1 MNLEEIRREINQI
14 DNELI
19 KLLEKRMELV
29 SKVAVYKLKT
39 GKAVLDSKREETI
52 LDKVA
57 ETVESQVY
65 KDVIVNTFT
74 DMMKHSRAF
83 QERHIRQ
90 TR

>member
-1 MNLEEIRREINQI
+1 MNLEELRQKINQI
-14 DNELI
+14 DDELI

-39 GKAVLDSKREETI
+39 GKAVLDSKREEII
-52 LDKVA
+52 LNKVA
-57 ETVESQVY
+57 ETVESPVY

-83 QERHIRQ
+83 QERQIRQ

>member
-14 DNELI
+14 DDELI

-52 LDKVA
+52 LNKVA
-57 ETVESQVY
+57 EAVESPVY

-74 DMMKHSRAF
+74 DLMKHSRAF
-83 QERHIRQ
+83 QERQIR
-90 TR
+90 

>member
-14 DNELI
+14 DDELI

-52 LDKVA
+52 LNKVA
-57 ETVESQVY
+57 ETVESPVY
-65 KDVIVNTFT
+65 KDAIVNTFT

-83 QERHIRQ
+83 QERQIRQ

>member
-14 DNELI
+14 DDELI

-52 LDKVA
+52 LNKVA
-57 ETVESQVY
+57 ETVESPVY
-65 KDVIVNTFT
+65 KDAVVNTFT

-83 QERHIRQ
+83 QERQIR
-90 TR
+90 

>member
-1 MNLEEIRREINQI
+1 MNLEELRQKINQI
-14 DNELI
+14 DDELI
-19 KLLEKRMELV
+19 KLLEKRMDLV
-29 SKVAVYKLKT
+29 SKVASYKLET
-39 GKAVLDSKREETI
+39 GKAVFDSKREETI
-52 LDKVA
+52 LNKVA
-57 ETVESQVY
+57 EAVESPVY

>member
-14 DNELI
+14 DDELI

-52 LDKVA
+52 LNKVA
-57 ETVESQVY
+57 EAVESPVY

-83 QERHIRQ
+83 QERQIR
-90 TR
+90 

>member
-1 MNLEEIRREINQI
+1 MNLEELRQKINQI
-14 DNELI
+14 DDELI
-19 KLLEKRMELV
+19 KLLEKRMDLV
-29 SKVAVYKLKT
+29 SKVATYKLET

-52 LDKVA
+52 LNKVA
-57 ETVESQVY
+57 EAVENPVY

-83 QERHIRQ
+83 LERYIRQ

>member
-14 DNELI
+14 DDELI
-19 KLLEKRMELV
+19 KLLEKRMDLV
-29 SKVAVYKLKT
+29 SKVASYKLET

-52 LDKVA
+52 LNKVA
-57 ETVESQVY
+57 EAVESPVY
-65 KDVIVNTFT
+65 RDVIVNTFT

-83 QERHIRQ
+83 QERQIRQ

>member
-1 MNLEEIRREINQI
+1 MNLEELRQKINQI
-14 DNELI
+14 DDELI
-19 KLLEKRMELV
+19 KLLEKRMGLV
-29 SKVAVYKLKT
+29 SKVAAYKLET

-52 LDKVA
+52 LNKVA
-57 ETVESQVY
+57 EAVESPVY

-83 QERHIRQ
+83 QERYIRQ

>member
-1 MNLEEIRREINQI
+1 MNLEELRQKINQI
-14 DNELI
+14 DDELI
-19 KLLEKRMELV
+19 KLLEKRMDLV
-29 SKVAVYKLKT
+29 SKVASYKLET

-52 LDKVA
+52 LNKVA
-57 ETVESQVY
+57 EAVESPVY
-65 KDVIVNTFT
+65 KDVIVNT

>member
-1 MNLEEIRREINQI
+1 MNLEELRQKINQI
-14 DNELI
+14 DDELI

-52 LDKVA
+52 LNKVA
-57 ETVESQVY
+57 ETVESPVY
-65 KDVIVNTFT
+65 KDAVVNTFT
-74 DMMKHSRAF
+74 DVMKHSRAF
-83 QERHIRQ
+83 QERQIRQ

>member
-1 MNLEEIRREINQI
+1 MNLEELRQKINQI
-14 DNELI
+14 DDELI
-19 KLLEKRMELV
+19 KLLEKRMDLV
-29 SKVAVYKLKT
+29 SKVASYKLET

-52 LDKVA
+52 LNKVA
-57 ETVESQVY
+57 EAVESPVY

-83 QERHIRQ
+83 QERHIRK